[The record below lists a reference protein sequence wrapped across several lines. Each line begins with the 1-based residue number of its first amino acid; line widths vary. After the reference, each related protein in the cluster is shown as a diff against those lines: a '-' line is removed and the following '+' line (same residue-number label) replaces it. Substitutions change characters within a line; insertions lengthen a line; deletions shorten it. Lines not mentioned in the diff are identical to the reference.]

1 MAVAS
6 RVFNSFFMVF
16 SSRAMIFNDQEQ
28 KCSVYG
34 CKFIFWPNLYEKTAK
49 ISRPTNPFFYRELQ
63 VTSSNFK
70 TPGNSHGFKIY
81 DVWTML
87 SLTKEVT
94 RLLR

>member
-1 MAVAS
+1 MDAKI
-6 RVFNSFFMVF
+6 NSFFMVF

-28 KCSVYG
+28 KCSIYG
-34 CKFIFWPNLYEKTAK
+34 CKFIFWPDLHEKTAR
-49 ISRPTNPFFYRELQ
+49 ISRPTNPFFYRELE

-70 TPGNSHGFKIY
+70 TYTGIKIY

-87 SLTKEVT
+87 CLTKEVT